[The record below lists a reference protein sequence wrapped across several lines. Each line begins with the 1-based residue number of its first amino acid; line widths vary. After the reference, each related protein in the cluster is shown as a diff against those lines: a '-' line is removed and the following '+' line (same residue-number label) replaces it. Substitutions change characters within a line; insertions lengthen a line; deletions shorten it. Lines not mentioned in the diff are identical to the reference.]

1 MGLRIQIPLALAAQ
15 ERRSGLAEV
24 QAVHRLPDFR
34 DGRQEVKRYQI
45 VLCAIATAATV
56 AAFWCVCYWAYQAL
70 LAIALFLV
78 FLALIALTF

>member
-1 MGLRIQIPLALAAQ
+1 M
-15 ERRSGLAEV
+15 
-24 QAVHRLPDFR
+24 
-34 DGRQEVKRYQI
+34 KRYQI
-45 VLCAIATAATV
+45 VLCAIAAATV

>member
-1 MGLRIQIPLALAAQ
+1 M
-15 ERRSGLAEV
+15 
-24 QAVHRLPDFR
+24 
-34 DGRQEVKRYQI
+34 KRYQI

-78 FLALIALTF
+78 LLALIALTF

>member
-1 MGLRIQIPLALAAQ
+1 
-15 ERRSGLAEV
+15 
-24 QAVHRLPDFR
+24 
-34 DGRQEVKRYQI
+34 VKRYKI

-78 FLALIALTF
+78 FIAVIALTF